1 MASIQN
7 NKENPSNKPELKLE
21 DLNEFQTRKMFIDE
35 DLKTLGWKIDQVQ
48 VVEEYFINDMEN
60 IPGKTGKIDYV
71 LFGKDGNPLAV
82 VEAKKTTKDP
92 NIGKQ
97 QAVLYADSLE
107 RKFGRRPFIFYT
119 NGFETFLW
127 DDAQYAPRMVSMIFS
142 MYDLQKLM
150 DRRSLLKDLNQV
162 KINTDISGRPY
173 QMKAI
178 RSICAEIEK
187 KIRKFLLVMATGTGK
202 TFSN

>member
-142 MYDLQKLM
+142 M
-150 DRRSLLKDLNQV
+150 
-162 KINTDISGRPY
+162 
-173 QMKAI
+173 
-178 RSICAEIEK
+178 
-187 KIRKFLLVMATGTGK
+187 
-202 TFSN
+202 